1 MKISDIRKYDS
12 KKMYEA
18 YDRWPE
24 ISQENYFSQNLE
36 KIQFKNIDHIVFA
49 GVGGSGTIGDVISS
63 ILSKNDIHVNVVKG
77 YLLPKTVDHNT
88 LVITTSVSGDSKE
101 ALTIL
106 QNSKKSKGTFLA
118 FSSGGKM
125 KKYSSKNKIPYYE
138 IPEIHSPRASF
149 SCYLY
154 SILNVLEDVI
164 PVKKQDVKES
174 ISLLMKTR
182 KEISST
188 NMTNSN
194 RALSL
199 AKWISGFPIIY
210 YPWGLHSA
218 AIRFKNSLQENA
230 KMHVFAEDIIES
242 SHNGIVA
249 WEKKSKIKPILITG
263 KDDYIKTKERWRVI
277 KEFFDLNKIQYKEV
291 SSPNGSI
298 LTKLVNLIYLLDYS
312 SIYSAVLSKTDPTP
326 VKPIEFIK
334 SRI

>member
-1 MKISDIRKYDS
+1 MKISDIQRYDS

-18 YDRWPE
+18 YEKWPE
-24 ISQENYFSQNLE
+24 ISQENYFSRDLQ

-49 GVGGSGTIGDVISS
+49 GVGGSGTVGDVVSS

-77 YLLPKTVDHNT
+77 YLLPKTVYSNT
-88 LVITTSVSGDSKE
+88 LIFTTSVSGNSKE
-101 ALTIL
+101 ALTVL
-106 QNSKKSKGTFLA
+106 QNAKKSKGKFVA

-125 KKYSSKNKIPYYE
+125 KKYSIKNKIPYYE

-149 SCYLY
+149 ISYLY
-154 SILNVLEDVI
+154 STLNVLEDVI
-164 PVKKQDVKES
+164 PVKKQNVKES
-174 ISLLMKTR
+174 ISMLMKTR
-182 KEISST
+182 KKISST
-188 NMTNSN
+188 NLTNSN
-194 RALSL
+194 PALSL

-230 KMHVFAEDIIES
+230 KIHVFSEDIIES

-249 WEKKSKIKPILITG
+249 WEKRSKIKPILIVG
-263 KDDYIKTKERWRVI
+263 RDDYIKTKERWKVV
-277 KEFFDLNKIQYKEV
+277 KKFFELNKIQYNEV
-291 SSPNGSI
+291 RSTNGNI
-298 LTKLVNLIYLLDYS
+298 LTKLVNLIYLLDYT
-312 SIYSAVLSKTDPTP
+312 SIYLAVLSKTDPTP

>member
-1 MKISDIRKYDS
+1 MQISDIQRHDS

-24 ISQENYFSQNLE
+24 ISQENYFAKDLP

-77 YLLPKTVDHNT
+77 YLLPKTVDSNT
-88 LVITTSVSGDSKE
+88 LVITTSVSGNSKE

-106 QNSKKSKGTFLA
+106 HNAKKSKGKFLA
-118 FSSGGKM
+118 FSSGGEM
-125 KKYSSKNKIPYYE
+125 KKYSIKNKIPYYE

-149 SCYLY
+149 PCYLY
-154 SILNVLEDVI
+154 SILNILEDVI
-164 PVKKQDVKES
+164 SVKKHDVKES
-174 ISLLMKTR
+174 IDQLKKT
-182 KEISST
+182 KKKICSD
-188 NMTNSN
+188 NLTNSN
-194 RALSL
+194 PALSL
-199 AKWISGFPIIY
+199 AKWISDFPIIY

-249 WEKKSKIKPILITG
+249 WEKRSKIKPILLMG
-263 KDDYIKTKERWRVI
+263 KDDYVKTKERWQIV
-277 KEFFDLNKIQYKEV
+277 KEFFNQKKIQYKEV
-291 SSPNGSI
+291 HSLDGNI

-312 SIYSAVLSKTDPTP
+312 SIYLAVLSKTDPTP

>member
-1 MKISDIRKYDS
+1 MKISDIRRYDS
-12 KKMYEA
+12 SKMYEA

-24 ISQENYFSQNLE
+24 IAQENYFSQDLE
-36 KIQFKNIDHIVFA
+36 KIQFKNMEHIVFA

-63 ILSKNDIHVNVVKG
+63 ILSKTNIHVNVVKG
-77 YLLPKTVDHNT
+77 YLLPKTVDRNT
-88 LVITTSVSGDSKE
+88 LVITTSVSGNSKE

-106 QNSKKSKGTFLA
+106 QNSKKSNAKFLA
-118 FSSGGKM
+118 FSSGGTM
-125 KKYSSKNKIPYYE
+125 KKYAVKNKICHYE

-149 SCYLY
+149 PCYLY
-154 SILNVLEDVI
+154 SILNVLGDII
-164 PVKKQDVKES
+164 PVKKQYVRES

-263 KDDYIKTKERWRVI
+263 RDDYIKTKERWRVV
-277 KEFFDLNKIQYKEV
+277 KEFFNLNKIQYKEV
-291 SSPNGSI
+291 NSPNGSI

>member
-1 MKISDIRKYDS
+1 MQISDIQRHDS

-24 ISQENYFSQNLE
+24 ISQENYFAKDLP

-77 YLLPKTVDHNT
+77 YLLPKTVDSNT
-88 LVITTSVSGDSKE
+88 LIITTSVSGNSKE

-106 QNSKKSKGTFLA
+106 RNAKKSKGKFLA
-118 FSSGGKM
+118 FSSGGEM
-125 KKYSSKNKIPYYE
+125 KKYSIKNKIPYYE

-149 SCYLY
+149 PCYLY
-154 SILNVLEDVI
+154 SILNILEDVI
-164 PVKKQDVKES
+164 SVKKRDVKES
-174 ISLLMKTR
+174 IDQLKKT
-182 KEISST
+182 KKKICSD
-188 NMTNSN
+188 NLTNSN
-194 RALSL
+194 PALSL
-199 AKWISGFPIIY
+199 AKWISDFPVIY

-249 WEKKSKIKPILITG
+249 WEKRSKIKPILLMG
-263 KDDYIKTKERWRVI
+263 KDDYVKTKERWQIV
-277 KEFFDLNKIQYKEV
+277 KEFFNQKKIQYKEV
-291 SSPNGSI
+291 HSLDGNI

-312 SIYSAVLSKTDPTP
+312 SIYLAVLSKTDPTP